1 MADLFTRLANGV
13 EAHLRKAFAE
23 RAWAFALV
31 PDPLSLLE
39 WQDLARSTPL
49 ITLAVRGFKPSANA
63 GRRAKGTVTLVAVLV
78 AKNERG
84 AEHRFKGDA
93 RGPGLF
99 PAADM
104 FIRWTHGHTIEGLAT
119 LFVASAEQSY
129 ADGWS
134 NANAAMARFEI
145 EALVE
150 FDAAVDPEELDDF
163 LRLQNAWTAPAL
175 AQDVHNVRDPI

>member
-1 MADLFTRLANGV
+1 MADLFTRLSAGV
-13 EAHLRKAFAE
+13 EAHLRQAFAE

-31 PDPLSLLE
+31 PEPLTLLE
-39 WQDLARSTPL
+39 WQDLARNTPL
-49 ITLAVRGFKPSANA
+49 ITLAFKDWKAAANA
-63 GRRAKGTVTLVAVLV
+63 GRRAKGTVSMVAVIV
-78 AKNERG
+78 VKNERG

-99 PAADM
+99 PAIDM
-104 FIRWTHGHTIEGLAT
+104 FIRWVNGHTIEGLAT
-119 LFVASAEQSY
+119 LFVSSAEQGF

-134 NANAAMARFEI
+134 NAGAAIARVEI

-175 AQDVHNVRDPI
+175 AQDVHNVSTPI